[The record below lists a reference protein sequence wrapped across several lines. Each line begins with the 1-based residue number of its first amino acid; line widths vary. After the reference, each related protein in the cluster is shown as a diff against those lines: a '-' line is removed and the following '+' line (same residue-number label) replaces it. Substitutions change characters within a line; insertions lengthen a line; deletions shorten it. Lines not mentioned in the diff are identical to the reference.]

1 MVSDAIAAAGPHRAG
16 VVKAV
21 FATHGGGILGD
32 YRIEPSGDPSVGPI
46 TVLKA
51 GATFEVDTEVTPD
64 EALVKAAR
72 G

>member
-1 MVSDAIAAAGPHRAG
+1 

-51 GATFEVDTEVTPD
+51 GTTFVPDREVTPQPQ
-64 EALVKAAR
+64 LVSAAR
-72 G
+72 GGG